1 LGSSPLQQGPVAQPG
16 IVEGSTRFLTIFPF
30 LPAITVGPSGRL
42 ESWPHLLDEIFE
54 KMRMVM
60 KVTVFELRDA
70 IKMWELR
77 RELPE
82 KQFSGSLKAYPSEK
96 DPVSPANLAEEYST
110 AEDALAVL
118 QTAQMR
124 YNLAVPVTVDGKPMS
139 LAEAIK
145 RVGGM
150 GRLQKMWKSA
160 IKEKDTSYMPDSR
173 TIGDGTEYMV
183 ATIEP
188 KAAMGRALQAGR
200 KHSGLQAVIGMANST
215 SIEIENL
222 DPALFE

>member
-1 LGSSPLQQGPVAQPG
+1 
-16 IVEGSTRFLTIFPF
+16 
-30 LPAITVGPSGRL
+30 
-42 ESWPHLLDEIFE
+42 
-54 KMRMVM
+54 M